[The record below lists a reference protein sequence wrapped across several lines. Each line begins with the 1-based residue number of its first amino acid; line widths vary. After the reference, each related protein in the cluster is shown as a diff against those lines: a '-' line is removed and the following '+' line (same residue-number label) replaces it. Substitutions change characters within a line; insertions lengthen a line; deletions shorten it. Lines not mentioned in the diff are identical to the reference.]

1 MPRLY
6 RVENNNL
13 LQEKNLNN
21 TYNDYY
27 QKNEYRGEKKTPPPP
42 HKKKKLNFKTCKKN
56 TIKSLNEVETFLR
69 NFGQFTKY
77 IKLYKIL
84 K

>member
-13 LQEKNLNN
+13 LQEKNLNI
-21 TYNDYY
+21 
-27 QKNEYRGEKKTPPPP
+27 
-42 HKKKKLNFKTCKKN
+42 KTCKKN

>member
-6 RVENNNL
+6 RVENNNFS
-13 LQEKNLNN
+13 ENKN
-21 TYNDYY
+21 TY
-27 QKNEYRGEKKTPPPP
+27 KNNYLENNYRSDKVPLPPPP
-42 HKKKKLNFKTCKKN
+42 KKKKLNFKICKKN
-56 TIKSLNEVETFLR
+56 TIKSLNEVENFLQ

>member
-27 QKNEYRGEKKTPPPP
+27 QKNEYRGE
-42 HKKKKLNFKTCKKN
+42 
-56 TIKSLNEVETFLR
+56 
-69 NFGQFTKY
+69 
-77 IKLYKIL
+77 
-84 K
+84 